1 MAQNRALT
9 SLLLVTLVAL
19 GWTNDIAAQTD
30 VFGCTDV
37 WACNFNPEAT
47 EDDGSCDYQSCI
59 GCTNQYACNFD
70 PGAIYNDGSC
80 EYLSCV
86 GCMAPDACNFDP
98 EALIPNS
105 ASCDFESC
113 VGCTDFTACTFD
125 PEATLSDPT
134 QCVYPIPDYD
144 CEGNL
149 TGCGGCEPVFLTDLP
164 VTPVGCVND
173 LPLAPVGEVFA
184 ATGCTEE
191 PLEVRTFVVDAT
203 SDYTLNVGTTADGI
217 GPDGAI
223 RVFGLTA
230 LGLAN
235 SDYFVETHPLLVSRY
250 ANGLAV
256 VSGQVQN
263 VMNANLKWTVHMV
276 LEDPLMGDE
285 WTAEDPSHGFVTAFG
300 CSVDTAAMVTYRLNA
315 EHSYLIG
322 TDGLEGSYLQLSHMP
337 LDESKRFQL
346 GFGGNSVNCN
356 YGFGGWFAWNGR
368 VLDQAVSGMTG
379 DLVIDLDEDII
390 AEVPCGQEATV
401 HFHHAL
407 NAECGLFSEVTQVFV
422 RADDTAP
429 SWNTSCEAEVPLCFD
444 AALGEVTLP
453 EPCAFA
459 FEDECGEAIETA
471 FEEFILSGDPEGQP
485 DAPFEIQRTYTG
497 TDCSGNASSFVQVLS
512 FDGSPCPSAPASPV
526 AEPIATKGHDSP
538 QERSEATS
546 EATHFISMI
555 SGLAPNPT
563 HSHSTLNVRVPR
575 GDQVTL
581 QVFDLAGHEVDV
593 QILSG
598 GSEPRYNR
606 VTLPAAH
613 LTSGCYLI
621 QATSSQSRE
630 TLRWIVRH

>member
-223 RVFGLTA
+223 RV
-230 LGLAN
+230 
-235 SDYFVETHPLLVSRY
+235 
-250 ANGLAV
+250 
-256 VSGQVQN
+256 
-263 VMNANLKWTVHMV
+263 
-276 LEDPLMGDE
+276 
-285 WTAEDPSHGFVTAFG
+285 
-300 CSVDTAAMVTYRLNA
+300 
-315 EHSYLIG
+315 
-322 TDGLEGSYLQLSHMP
+322 
-337 LDESKRFQL
+337 LD
-346 GFGGNSVNCN
+346 
-356 YGFGGWFAWNGR
+356 
-368 VLDQAVSGMTG
+368 
-379 DLVIDLDEDII
+379 
-390 AEVPCGQEATV
+390 
-401 HFHHAL
+401 
-407 NAECGLFSEVTQVFV
+407 
-422 RADDTAP
+422 
-429 SWNTSCEAEVPLCFD
+429 
-444 AALGEVTLP
+444 
-453 EPCAFA
+453 
-459 FEDECGEAIETA
+459 
-471 FEEFILSGDPEGQP
+471 
-485 DAPFEIQRTYTG
+485 
-497 TDCSGNASSFVQVLS
+497 
-512 FDGSPCPSAPASPV
+512 
-526 AEPIATKGHDSP
+526 
-538 QERSEATS
+538 
-546 EATHFISMI
+546 
-555 SGLAPNPT
+555 
-563 HSHSTLNVRVPR
+563 
-575 GDQVTL
+575 
-581 QVFDLAGHEVDV
+581 
-593 QILSG
+593 
-598 GSEPRYNR
+598 
-606 VTLPAAH
+606 
-613 LTSGCYLI
+613 
-621 QATSSQSRE
+621 
-630 TLRWIVRH
+630 